1 MIKLT
6 LLIIAIIVGIFIT
19 LAAQM
24 SINTNEI
31 GLKSQLINGGLIAV
45 EKPVSTIQTASL
57 EVE

>member
-6 LLIIAIIVGIFIT
+6 LLIIAINVGIFIT

-31 GLKSQLINGGLIAV
+31 GLKSQLINSGLIAV
-45 EKPVSTIQTASL
+45 EKPTSTIQIASL

>member
-6 LLIIAIIVGIFIT
+6 LLIIAINVGIFIT

-31 GLKSQLINGGLIAV
+31 GLKSQLINSGLIAV
-45 EKPVSTIQTASL
+45 ENADSTIQTASL